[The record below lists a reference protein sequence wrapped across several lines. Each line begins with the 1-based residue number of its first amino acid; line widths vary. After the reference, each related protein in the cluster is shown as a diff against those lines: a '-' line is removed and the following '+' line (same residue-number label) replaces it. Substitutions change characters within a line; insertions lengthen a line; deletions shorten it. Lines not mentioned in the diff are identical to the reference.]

1 MKVLEIKNISKSFN
15 NRTILKD
22 FSLDVSQGE
31 IVSIIGDSGAGKST
45 LLRCI
50 NALEMIDSGEII
62 INNNAISKKNL
73 KQARLD
79 VGMVFQDYNL
89 FPNYSVLKNVTLPLT
104 RVLNVNKQEA
114 EIKARELLS
123 QMSLL
128 KRCDA
133 YPYQL
138 SGGEKQRLAIART
151 LATNPKVICFDEPTS
166 ALDPEMVIEVLE
178 VMQQL
183 AKEGMTM
190 IVVTHEMGFAK
201 TVADR
206 VIFLENG
213 KIVEENDAKAFYEN
227 PKTERAQDFLKKVMH

>member
-1 MKVLEIKNISKSFN
+1 MKVLEIKNIFKSFN

-31 IVSIIGDSGAGKST
+31 IVSIIGDSGVGKST

-50 NALEMIDSGEII
+50 NTLEMIDSGEIKV
-62 INNNAISKKNL
+62 NGNAISKKNL
-73 KQARLD
+73 KQSRLD

-89 FPNYSVLKNVTLPLT
+89 FPNYSVIENVTLPLIK
-104 RVLNVNKQEA
+104 VLKVKKLEA
-114 EIKARELLS
+114 EIKAKELLK
-123 QMSLL
+123 QMNLL

-166 ALDPEMVIEVLE
+166 ALDPKLVKQVFEIIKK
-178 VMQQL
+178 L
-183 AKEGMTM
+183 ANSGKA
-190 IVVTHEMGFAK
+190 ILIVTHDIKFANE
-201 TVADR
+201 
-206 VIFLENG
+206 ISN
-213 KIVEENDAKAFYEN
+213 KIVELKAGN
-227 PKTERAQDFLKKVMH
+227 

>member
-104 RVLNVNKQEA
+104 RVLNINKQEA

-123 QMSLL
+123 QMNLL

-166 ALDPEMVIEVLE
+166 ALDPKLVKQIFKIIKE
-178 VMQQL
+178 L
-183 AKEGMTM
+183 AASGKA
-190 IVVTHEMGFAK
+190 ILIVTHDIKFANEISNK
-201 TVADR
+201 
-206 VIFLENG
+206 IIELETKN
-213 KIVEENDAKAFYEN
+213 
-227 PKTERAQDFLKKVMH
+227 

>member
-31 IVSIIGDSGAGKST
+31 IVSIIGNSGAGKST

-166 ALDPEMVIEVLE
+166 ALDPKLVKQIFKIIKE
-178 VMQQL
+178 L
-183 AKEGMTM
+183 ADSGKA
-190 IVVTHEMGFAK
+190 ILIVTHDIKFANEISNK
-201 TVADR
+201 
-206 VIFLENG
+206 IIELETKN
-213 KIVEENDAKAFYEN
+213 
-227 PKTERAQDFLKKVMH
+227 

>member
-31 IVSIIGDSGAGKST
+31 IVSIIGESGAGKST

-104 RVLNVNKQEA
+104 RVLNVNNQEA

-123 QMSLL
+123 QMNLL

-166 ALDPEMVIEVLE
+166 ALDPKLVKQIFKIIKE
-178 VMQQL
+178 L
-183 AKEGMTM
+183 ADSGKA
-190 IVVTHEMGFAK
+190 ILIVTHDIKFANEISNK
-201 TVADR
+201 
-206 VIFLENG
+206 IIELETKN
-213 KIVEENDAKAFYEN
+213 
-227 PKTERAQDFLKKVMH
+227 

>member
-73 KQARLD
+73 KQSRLD

-166 ALDPEMVIEVLE
+166 ALDPKLVKQIFKIIKE
-178 VMQQL
+178 L
-183 AKEGMTM
+183 ADSGKA
-190 IVVTHEMGFAK
+190 ILIVTHDIKFANEISNK
-201 TVADR
+201 
-206 VIFLENG
+206 IIELETKN
-213 KIVEENDAKAFYEN
+213 
-227 PKTERAQDFLKKVMH
+227 

>member
-104 RVLNVNKQEA
+104 RVLNINKQEA

-123 QMSLL
+123 QMNLL

-166 ALDPEMVIEVLE
+166 ALDPKLVKQIFKIIKE
-178 VMQQL
+178 L
-183 AKEGMTM
+183 ADSGKA
-190 IVVTHEMGFAK
+190 ILIVTHDIKFANEISNK
-201 TVADR
+201 
-206 VIFLENG
+206 IIELETKN
-213 KIVEENDAKAFYEN
+213 
-227 PKTERAQDFLKKVMH
+227 

>member
-104 RVLNVNKQEA
+104 RVLNINKQEA

-123 QMSLL
+123 QMNLL
-128 KRCDA
+128 KKCDA

-166 ALDPEMVIEVLE
+166 ALDPKLVKQIFKIIKE
-178 VMQQL
+178 L
-183 AKEGMTM
+183 ADSGKA
-190 IVVTHEMGFAK
+190 ILIVTHDIKFANEISNK
-201 TVADR
+201 
-206 VIFLENG
+206 IIELETKN
-213 KIVEENDAKAFYEN
+213 
-227 PKTERAQDFLKKVMH
+227 

>member
-1 MKVLEIKNISKSFN
+1 MDVLEIKNISKSFN

-166 ALDPEMVIEVLE
+166 ALDPKLVKQIFKIIKE
-178 VMQQL
+178 L
-183 AKEGMTM
+183 ADSGKA
-190 IVVTHEMGFAK
+190 ILIVTHDIKFANE
-201 TVADR
+201 
-206 VIFLENG
+206 ISN
-213 KIVEENDAKAFYEN
+213 KIIE
-227 PKTERAQDFLKKVMH
+227 L

>member
-89 FPNYSVLKNVTLPLT
+89 FLNYSVLKNVTLPLT

-123 QMSLL
+123 QMNLL

-166 ALDPEMVIEVLE
+166 ALDPKLVKQIFKIIKE
-178 VMQQL
+178 L
-183 AKEGMTM
+183 ADSGKA
-190 IVVTHEMGFAK
+190 ILIVTHDIKFANEISNK
-201 TVADR
+201 
-206 VIFLENG
+206 IIELETKN
-213 KIVEENDAKAFYEN
+213 
-227 PKTERAQDFLKKVMH
+227 

>member
-50 NALEMIDSGEII
+50 NALEMIDSGKII

-166 ALDPEMVIEVLE
+166 ALDPKLVKQIFKIIKE
-178 VMQQL
+178 L
-183 AKEGMTM
+183 ADSGKA
-190 IVVTHEMGFAK
+190 ILIVTHDIKFANEISNK
-201 TVADR
+201 
-206 VIFLENG
+206 IIELETKN
-213 KIVEENDAKAFYEN
+213 
-227 PKTERAQDFLKKVMH
+227 

>member
-31 IVSIIGDSGAGKST
+31 IVSIIGESGAGKST

-123 QMSLL
+123 QMNLL

-138 SGGEKQRLAIART
+138 SGGEKQRLAIVRT

-166 ALDPEMVIEVLE
+166 ALDPKLVKQIFKIIKE
-178 VMQQL
+178 L
-183 AKEGMTM
+183 ADSGKA
-190 IVVTHEMGFAK
+190 ILIVTHDIKFANEISNK
-201 TVADR
+201 
-206 VIFLENG
+206 IIELETKN
-213 KIVEENDAKAFYEN
+213 
-227 PKTERAQDFLKKVMH
+227 

>member
-22 FSLDVSQGE
+22 FSLYVSQGE

-123 QMSLL
+123 QMNLL

-166 ALDPEMVIEVLE
+166 ALDPKLVKQIFKIIKE
-178 VMQQL
+178 L
-183 AKEGMTM
+183 ADSGKA
-190 IVVTHEMGFAK
+190 ILIVTHDIKFANEISNK
-201 TVADR
+201 
-206 VIFLENG
+206 IIELETKN
-213 KIVEENDAKAFYEN
+213 
-227 PKTERAQDFLKKVMH
+227 

>member
-104 RVLNVNKQEA
+104 RVLNVNNQEA

-123 QMSLL
+123 QMNLL

-166 ALDPEMVIEVLE
+166 ALDPKLVKQIFKIIKE
-178 VMQQL
+178 L
-183 AKEGMTM
+183 ADSGKA
-190 IVVTHEMGFAK
+190 ILIVTHDIKFANEISNK
-201 TVADR
+201 
-206 VIFLENG
+206 IIELETKN
-213 KIVEENDAKAFYEN
+213 
-227 PKTERAQDFLKKVMH
+227 

>member
-138 SGGEKQRLAIART
+138 SGGENQRLAIART

-166 ALDPEMVIEVLE
+166 ALDPKLVKQIFKIIKE
-178 VMQQL
+178 L
-183 AKEGMTM
+183 ADSGKA
-190 IVVTHEMGFAK
+190 ILIVTHDIKFANEISNK
-201 TVADR
+201 
-206 VIFLENG
+206 IIELETKN
-213 KIVEENDAKAFYEN
+213 
-227 PKTERAQDFLKKVMH
+227 

>member
-62 INNNAISKKNL
+62 INNNSISKKNL
-73 KQARLD
+73 KRARLD

-104 RVLNVNKQEA
+104 RVLKVNKQEA
-114 EIKARELLS
+114 EIKARELLN
-123 QMSLL
+123 QMNLL
-128 KRCDA
+128 KRFDT

-166 ALDPEMVIEVLE
+166 ALDPKLVKQIFKIIKE
-178 VMQQL
+178 L
-183 AKEGMTM
+183 ADSGKA
-190 IVVTHEMGFAK
+190 ILIVTHDIKFANEISNK
-201 TVADR
+201 
-206 VIFLENG
+206 IIELETKN
-213 KIVEENDAKAFYEN
+213 
-227 PKTERAQDFLKKVMH
+227 

>member
-1 MKVLEIKNISKSFN
+1 
-15 NRTILKD
+15 
-22 FSLDVSQGE
+22 
-31 IVSIIGDSGAGKST
+31 
-45 LLRCI
+45 
-50 NALEMIDSGEII
+50 
-62 INNNAISKKNL
+62 
-73 KQARLD
+73 
-79 VGMVFQDYNL
+79 MVFQDYNL

-166 ALDPEMVIEVLE
+166 ALDPKIS
-178 VMQQL
+178 
-183 AKEGMTM
+183 
-190 IVVTHEMGFAK
+190 K
-201 TVADR
+201 TD
-206 VIFLENG
+206 I
-213 KIVEENDAKAFYEN
+213 
-227 PKTERAQDFLKKVMH
+227 

>member
-31 IVSIIGDSGAGKST
+31 IVSIIGESGAGKST

-104 RVLNVNKQEA
+104 RVLNVNNQEA

-123 QMSLL
+123 QMNLL

-166 ALDPEMVIEVLE
+166 ALDPKLVKQIFKIIKE
-178 VMQQL
+178 L
-183 AKEGMTM
+183 ADSGKS
-190 IVVTHEMGFAK
+190 ILIVTHDIKFANK
-201 TVADR
+201 
-206 VIFLENG
+206 ISNKIIELETKN
-213 KIVEENDAKAFYEN
+213 
-227 PKTERAQDFLKKVMH
+227 

>member
-1 MKVLEIKNISKSFN
+1 MKVLEIKNINKSFN

-22 FSLDVSQGE
+22 FSLDVSQRE
-31 IVSIIGDSGAGKST
+31 IVSIIGNSGAGKST

-73 KQARLD
+73 KQAKLD

-89 FPNYSVLKNVTLPLT
+89 FPNYSVLQNVTLPLIK
-104 RVLNVNKQEA
+104 VLKVNKPKA
-114 EIKARELLS
+114 EIKAKELLS
-123 QMSLL
+123 QVNLL
-128 KRCDA
+128 ERSDA

-166 ALDPEMVIEVLE
+166 ALDPKLVKQIFKIIKK
-178 VMQQL
+178 L
-183 AKEGMTM
+183 ADLGKA
-190 IVVTHEMGFAK
+190 ILIVTHDIKFANE
-201 TVADR
+201 
-206 VIFLENG
+206 ISN
-213 KIVEENDAKAFYEN
+213 KIIE
-227 PKTERAQDFLKKVMH
+227 L

>member
-123 QMSLL
+123 QMNLL

-166 ALDPEMVIEVLE
+166 ALDPKLVKQIFKIIKE
-178 VMQQL
+178 L
-183 AKEGMTM
+183 ADSGKA
-190 IVVTHEMGFAK
+190 ILIVTHDIKFANEISNK
-201 TVADR
+201 
-206 VIFLENG
+206 IIELETKN
-213 KIVEENDAKAFYEN
+213 
-227 PKTERAQDFLKKVMH
+227 

>member
-31 IVSIIGDSGAGKST
+31 IVSIIGESGAGKST

-123 QMSLL
+123 QMNLL

-166 ALDPEMVIEVLE
+166 ALDPKLVKQIFKIIKE
-178 VMQQL
+178 L
-183 AKEGMTM
+183 ADSGKA
-190 IVVTHEMGFAK
+190 ILIVTHDIKFANEISSK
-201 TVADR
+201 
-206 VIFLENG
+206 IIELETKN
-213 KIVEENDAKAFYEN
+213 
-227 PKTERAQDFLKKVMH
+227 

>member
-104 RVLNVNKQEA
+104 KVLNVNKQEA

-166 ALDPEMVIEVLE
+166 ALDPKLVKQIFKIIKE
-178 VMQQL
+178 L
-183 AKEGMTM
+183 ADSGKA
-190 IVVTHEMGFAK
+190 ILIVTHDIKFANEISNK
-201 TVADR
+201 
-206 VIFLENG
+206 IIELETKN
-213 KIVEENDAKAFYEN
+213 
-227 PKTERAQDFLKKVMH
+227 

>member
-123 QMSLL
+123 QMNLL

-151 LATNPKVICFDEPTS
+151 LATNPKVICFDELTS
-166 ALDPEMVIEVLE
+166 ALDPKLVKQIFKIIKE
-178 VMQQL
+178 L
-183 AKEGMTM
+183 ADSGKA
-190 IVVTHEMGFAK
+190 ILIVTHDIKFANEISNK
-201 TVADR
+201 
-206 VIFLENG
+206 IIELETKN
-213 KIVEENDAKAFYEN
+213 
-227 PKTERAQDFLKKVMH
+227 

>member
-104 RVLNVNKQEA
+104 RVLNVNNQEA
-114 EIKARELLS
+114 EIKARELLI
-123 QMSLL
+123 QMNLL

-166 ALDPEMVIEVLE
+166 ALDPKLVKQIFKIIKE
-178 VMQQL
+178 L
-183 AKEGMTM
+183 ADSGKA
-190 IVVTHEMGFAK
+190 ILIVTHDIKFANEISNK
-201 TVADR
+201 
-206 VIFLENG
+206 IIELETKN
-213 KIVEENDAKAFYEN
+213 
-227 PKTERAQDFLKKVMH
+227 

>member
-104 RVLNVNKQEA
+104 RVLNINKQEA

-123 QMSLL
+123 QMNLL

-166 ALDPEMVIEVLE
+166 ALDPKLVKQIFKIIKE
-178 VMQQL
+178 L
-183 AKEGMTM
+183 ADSGKA
-190 IVVTHEMGFAK
+190 ILIVTHYIKFANEISNK
-201 TVADR
+201 
-206 VIFLENG
+206 IIELETKN
-213 KIVEENDAKAFYEN
+213 
-227 PKTERAQDFLKKVMH
+227 

>member
-1 MKVLEIKNISKSFN
+1 MKVLEIKNINKSFN

-22 FSLDVSQGE
+22 FSLDVSQRE
-31 IVSIIGDSGAGKST
+31 IVSIIGNSGAGKST

-73 KQARLD
+73 KQAKLD

-89 FPNYSVLKNVTLPLT
+89 FPNYSVLQNVTLPLT
-104 RVLNVNKQEA
+104 KVLKVNKPKA
-114 EIKARELLS
+114 EIKAKELLS
-123 QMSLL
+123 QVNLL
-128 KRCDA
+128 ERSDA

-166 ALDPEMVIEVLE
+166 ALDPKLVKQIFKIIKK
-178 VMQQL
+178 L
-183 AKEGMTM
+183 ADLGKA
-190 IVVTHEMGFAK
+190 ILIVTHDIKFANE
-201 TVADR
+201 
-206 VIFLENG
+206 ISN
-213 KIVEENDAKAFYEN
+213 KIIE
-227 PKTERAQDFLKKVMH
+227 L

>member
-15 NRTILKD
+15 NRTVLKD

-104 RVLNVNKQEA
+104 KVLNVNKQEA
-114 EIKARELLS
+114 EIKAKELLS
-123 QMSLL
+123 QMNLL

-166 ALDPEMVIEVLE
+166 ALDPKLVKQIFKIIKE
-178 VMQQL
+178 L
-183 AKEGMTM
+183 ADSGKA
-190 IVVTHEMGFAK
+190 ILIVTHDIKFANEISNK
-201 TVADR
+201 
-206 VIFLENG
+206 IIELETKN
-213 KIVEENDAKAFYEN
+213 
-227 PKTERAQDFLKKVMH
+227 

>member
-104 RVLNVNKQEA
+104 KVLNVNKQEA
-114 EIKARELLS
+114 EIKAKELLS
-123 QMSLL
+123 QMNLL

-166 ALDPEMVIEVLE
+166 ALDPKLVKQIFKIIQE
-178 VMQQL
+178 L
-183 AKEGMTM
+183 ADSGKA
-190 IVVTHEMGFAK
+190 ILIVTHDIKFANEISNK
-201 TVADR
+201 
-206 VIFLENG
+206 IIELETKN
-213 KIVEENDAKAFYEN
+213 
-227 PKTERAQDFLKKVMH
+227 

>member
-166 ALDPEMVIEVLE
+166 ALDPEMVKDVLE
-178 VMQQL
+178 VIKTL
-183 AKEGMTM
+183 ADGGMT
-190 IVVTHEMGFAK
+190 IVIVTHEMGFAK
-201 TVADR
+201 EISDR
-206 VIFLENG
+206 VIFMSEG
-213 KIVEENDAKAFYEN
+213 VVCEEGSPDAIFNHPQTPRLKE
-227 PKTERAQDFLKKVMH
+227 FLSKVL

>member
-104 RVLNVNKQEA
+104 KVLNINKQEA

-123 QMSLL
+123 QMNLL

-166 ALDPEMVIEVLE
+166 ALDPKLVKQIFKIIKE
-178 VMQQL
+178 L
-183 AKEGMTM
+183 ADSGKA
-190 IVVTHEMGFAK
+190 ILIVTHDIKFANEISNK
-201 TVADR
+201 
-206 VIFLENG
+206 IIELETKN
-213 KIVEENDAKAFYEN
+213 
-227 PKTERAQDFLKKVMH
+227 